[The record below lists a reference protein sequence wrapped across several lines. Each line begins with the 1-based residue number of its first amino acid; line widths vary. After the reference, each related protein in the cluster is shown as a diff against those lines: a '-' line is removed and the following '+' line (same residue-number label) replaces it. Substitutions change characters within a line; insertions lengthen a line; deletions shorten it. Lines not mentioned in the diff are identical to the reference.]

1 MKKFLLY
8 VAVAISAVACVYPDS
23 SLPTAGPSE
32 SLNIATGD
40 VTVSSDAGTTI
51 VKVVSSA
58 DWTAR
63 MTFGASQSKGEWCSM
78 DIKSG
83 AGDSSK
89 ATDITVT
96 YDANTSYG
104 ERSATLYVTS
114 GNYNKSIKI
123 TQKQLD
129 VINVTTDQFNIPA
142 EGETFN
148 IEVKSNVTFETTYDT
163 TCGWIKTVENASR
176 AYATRQT
183 RFKVEPNDSA
193 EERQTE
199 VKFTYKDITKV
210 VTIIQAGKSEE

>member
-1 MKKFLLY
+1 MKKLLLY

-23 SLPTAGPSE
+23 SLPKADKSE
-32 SLNIATGD
+32 SLNIATGN

-51 VKVVSSA
+51 VKVVSTA

-63 MTFGASQSKGEWCSM
+63 MTFDAGQSKEEWCSM

-83 AGDSSK
+83 AGDETKSS
-89 ATDITVT
+89 DITVT
-96 YDANTSYG
+96 YTANPTYES
-104 ERSATLYVTS
+104 RSATLYVSS

-129 VINVTTDQFNIPA
+129 AINVTTDQFNIPA

-148 IEVKSNVTFETTYDT
+148 IEVKSNVSFETFYDSS
-163 TCGWIKTVENASR
+163 CGWIEKVENAGR
-176 AYATRQT
+176 AYATRQV
-183 RFKVEPNDSA
+183 RFKVKPNDSA

-199 VKFTYKDITKV
+199 VKFTYKDITKI
-210 VTIIQAGKSEE
+210 VTIIQAGKNEE

>member
-8 VAVAISAVACVYPDS
+8 VAVAISAVACVYPNS
-23 SLPTAGPSE
+23 SLPTAAPSE

-40 VTVSSDAGTTI
+40 VTVSSDAGTTV

-63 MTFGASQSKGEWCSM
+63 MTFDAAQSKDEWCSM

-83 AGDSSK
+83 VGDESK
-89 ATDITVT
+89 AVDITVT

-104 ERSATLYVTS
+104 DRSARLYVSS

-148 IEVKSNVTFETTYDT
+148 IEVKSNVAFETWYDSS
-163 TCGWIKTVENASR
+163 CGWIEKVENASR
-176 AYATRQT
+176 AYATRQV
-183 RFKVEPNDSA
+183 RFKVKPNDSA

>member
-23 SLPTAGPSE
+23 SLPTAAPSE
-32 SLNIATGD
+32 SLNIATGN
-40 VTVSSDAGTTI
+40 VTVSSDAGTTV
-51 VKVVSSA
+51 VKVVSTA

-63 MTFGASQSKGEWCSM
+63 MTFDAGQSKGEWCSM

-104 ERSATLYVTS
+104 DRSATLYVSS

-129 VINVTTDQFNIPA
+129 AINVTTDQFNIPV

-148 IEVKSNVTFETTYDT
+148 IEVKSNVAFETWYDSS
-163 TCGWIKTVENASR
+163 CGWIEKVENASR
-176 AYATRQT
+176 AYATRQV
-183 RFKVEPNDSA
+183 RFKVKPNDSA

-199 VKFTYKDITKV
+199 VNFTYKDITKV

>member
-78 DIKSG
+78 DIKS
-83 AGDSSK
+83 
-89 ATDITVT
+89 
-96 YDANTSYG
+96 
-104 ERSATLYVTS
+104 
-114 GNYNKSIKI
+114 
-123 TQKQLD
+123 
-129 VINVTTDQFNIPA
+129 
-142 EGETFN
+142 
-148 IEVKSNVTFETTYDT
+148 
-163 TCGWIKTVENASR
+163 
-176 AYATRQT
+176 
-183 RFKVEPNDSA
+183 
-193 EERQTE
+193 
-199 VKFTYKDITKV
+199 
-210 VTIIQAGKSEE
+210 